1 VHYREEGPGVVW
13 VEEALE
19 DRWVAAYRIAPQDGR
34 PVITEVRVFPR
45 PRWFEPTPVPDPEE
59 VYRYPGQPDPAAS
72 IPPGGLPSSLLRKV
86 RLGPVYGFLANRV
99 SAQAWAVRAA
109 DFARLGFEAP
119 AEGEARTKMWA
130 DHLLDLGFEDFVYRP
145 GRRGREDLW
154 FAQLAAAYV
163 RFLEKGSRA
172 PVRDLTAW
180 LREDT
185 GEKLSEESVRQLVHE
200 ARKGRGMLTDAPSGR
215 AGGALTPK
223 ARELLKTTPKRQN
236 RGRKK

>member
-1 VHYREEGPGVVW
+1 MEEPLG
-13 VEEALE
+13 
-19 DRWVAAYRIAPQDGR
+19 DDWVAAYRIAPQDGR

-59 VYRYPGQPDPAAS
+59 MPRYSGEQDPGAP

-86 RLGPVYGFLANRV
+86 RLGPIYQFLATEV
-99 SAQAWAVRAA
+99 STDAWAARAA
-109 DFARLGFEAP
+109 DFARRGFETP
-119 AEGEARTKMWA
+119 AEGEARTKRWA
-130 DHLLDLGFEDFVYRP
+130 AHLLDLGFEDFIYRP
-145 GRRGREDLW
+145 GRHGREDVW
-154 FAQLAAAYV
+154 FARLAAAYV
-163 RFLEKGSRA
+163 RLIEKGSRA

-180 LREDT
+180 LREST
-185 GEKLSEESVRQLVHE
+185 GEKLSEESVRQLIHE

-223 ARELLKTTPKRQN
+223 AREQLETTSKRQS